1 VVEYTGGSIMVKIEM
16 TEDQLDSLI
25 DILEYVSNSEYSHYV
40 EYLEEGNDGSN
51 HIYTKVAELMNLS
64 WSKV

>member
-1 VVEYTGGSIMVKIEM
+1 MVKIEL
-16 TEDQLDSLI
+16 TEQQLESLI
-25 DILEYVSNSEYSHYV
+25 DVLEYVSDSEYEHYV
-40 EYLEEGNDGSN
+40 EYLEEGNGGDN

>member
-1 VVEYTGGSIMVKIEM
+1 MIKVEL
-16 TEDQLDSLI
+16 TENQLDYLV
-25 DILEYVSNSEYSHYV
+25 DVLEYVSNSEYSHYQ

-51 HIYTKVAELMNLS
+51 HIYARVAELMNLQ

>member
-1 VVEYTGGSIMVKIEM
+1 MVKIEM

-25 DILEYVSNSEYSHYV
+25 DVLEYVGNCEYEHYTQH
-40 EYLEEGNDGSN
+40 LEEGKDGSD
-51 HIYTKVAELMNLS
+51 HIYSKVAELMNLS

>member
-1 VVEYTGGSIMVKIEM
+1 MIKVEM
-16 TEDQLDSLI
+16 TEDQLDYLI
-25 DILEYVSNSEYSHYV
+25 DILEYVSNSEYSAYT

-51 HIYTKVAELMNLS
+51 HIYARVAELMNLQ

>member
-1 VVEYTGGSIMVKIEM
+1 MVKVEM

-25 DILEYVSNSEYSHYV
+25 DVLEYVSNCEYENYIEH
-40 EYLEEGNDGSN
+40 LEEGNDADN
-51 HIYTKVAELMNLS
+51 HLYTKVAELMNLS

>member
-1 VVEYTGGSIMVKIEM
+1 MIKVEL
-16 TEDQLDSLI
+16 TENQLDYLI

-51 HIYTKVAELMNLS
+51 HIYARVAELMNLQ

>member
-1 VVEYTGGSIMVKIEM
+1 MLKVEL

-25 DILEYVSNSEYSHYV
+25 DILEYVSNSEYSHYT
-40 EYLEEGNDGSN
+40 EYLEEGNDGKN
-51 HIYTKVAELMNLS
+51 HIYARVAELMNLN

>member
-1 VVEYTGGSIMVKIEM
+1 MIKVEL

-25 DILEYVSNSEYSHYV
+25 DVLEYVGNIEYPHYL
-40 EYLEEGNDGSN
+40 EYIEEGNDGSN

>member
-1 VVEYTGGSIMVKIEM
+1 MIKVEM
-16 TEDQLDSLI
+16 TEELLDSLI
-25 DILEYVSNSEYSHYV
+25 DVLEYVSNSEYSHYV

-51 HIYTKVAELMNLS
+51 HIYARVAELMNLI

>member
-1 VVEYTGGSIMVKIEM
+1 MVKVEM
-16 TEDQLDSLI
+16 TETQLDSLI
-25 DILEYVSNSEYSHYV
+25 DVLEYVGNMEYEHYV
-40 EYLEEGNDGSN
+40 NYLEEGKDGSD

>member
-1 VVEYTGGSIMVKIEM
+1 MVKVEM

-25 DILEYVSNSEYSHYV
+25 DVLEYVSNCEYENYV
-40 EYLEEGNDGSN
+40 YCLEEGNDGKH
-51 HIYTKVAELMNLS
+51 HIYAKVAELMNLS

>member
-1 VVEYTGGSIMVKIEM
+1 MIKVEL

-25 DILEYVSNSEYSHYV
+25 DILEYVSNCEHENYIEH
-40 EYLEEGNDGSN
+40 LEEGGVADN
-51 HIYTKVAELMNLS
+51 HIYTKAAELMNLT

>member
-1 VVEYTGGSIMVKIEM
+1 M

-25 DILEYVSNSEYSHYV
+25 DVLEYVSNSEYSHYT
-40 EYLEEGNDGSN
+40 EFLEEGNDGKN
-51 HIYTKVAELMNLS
+51 HIYTKVAELMNLN

>member
-1 VVEYTGGSIMVKIEM
+1 MFKIEL

-25 DILEYVSNSEYSHYV
+25 DILEYVANSEYSHYT

-51 HIYTKVAELMNLS
+51 HIYARTAELMNLS

>member
-1 VVEYTGGSIMVKIEM
+1 MIKVEM

-25 DILEYVSNSEYSHYV
+25 DILEYVGNSEYSHYT

-51 HIYTKVAELMNLS
+51 HIYAKVVELMNLN

>member
-1 VVEYTGGSIMVKIEM
+1 MFKIEL
-16 TEDQLDSLI
+16 TEQQLDNLI
-25 DILEYVSNSEYSHYV
+25 DVLQYVNNSEYSHYV
-40 EYLEEGNDGSN
+40 EYLEEGNDGSD

>member
-1 VVEYTGGSIMVKIEM
+1 MVKVEM

-25 DILEYVSNSEYSHYV
+25 DILEYVGNSEYSHYQ
-40 EYLEEGNDGSN
+40 EYLEEGNDGAN
-51 HIYTKVAELMNLS
+51 HIYTKAVELMNLS

>member
-1 VVEYTGGSIMVKIEM
+1 MVKVEM

-25 DILEYVSNSEYSHYV
+25 DILEYVSNSEYSHYQ
-40 EYLEEGNDGSN
+40 EYLEEGNDGAN
-51 HIYTKVAELMNLS
+51 HIYTKTAELMNLS

>member
-1 VVEYTGGSIMVKIEM
+1 MIKVEL
-16 TEDQLDSLI
+16 TEDQLDNLV

-40 EYLEEGNDGSN
+40 ECLEEGNNGSN
-51 HIYTKVAELMNLS
+51 HIYAKVAELMNLS